1 MKIDEGSSPQETE
14 EDLGGVQ
21 IARLKRDH
29 DASNSGQPEVDDR
42 SQKGQKL
49 WQKLSKTVRS
59 GHGRSGQSGHGFVC
73 APPSLRE
80 YGSETGGQGSKA
92 ERQPRRERN
101 FWKERLHEDIVV
113 CRRELNQTE
122 LLATLRGRLQVVD
135 SPRRAI
141 RVFISSTFTDTAGER
156 NLLLHDVFPYLD
168 EYARKHGYLFQG
180 SEMRWGIREYAAKE
194 NMTSDMCLQ
203 EIRACQDSV
212 GVNFVLLSTQK
223 YGYQPLPRRID
234 MTIFDRVLEFA
245 DTNEKLALSRHY
257 CLDVNSLEPEYVL
270 EMSHLSQQEWS
281 KMESV
286 LREILKTCSL
296 RAWPD
301 LDICDPACNH
311 PAKDFFISV
320 TEMEITQGILQQ
332 PDSKEKCLIFTR
344 TISNLSA
351 LASSEN
357 PSSTNV
363 GHYIDMTGDGQVSS
377 QAQERL
383 EWYKTRMLPS
393 VCSLDCLNHWVRKKH
408 CLLLLLSSFLV
419 CKCAYREIL
428 KSK

>member
-1 MKIDEGSSPQETE
+1 
-14 EDLGGVQ
+14 
-21 IARLKRDH
+21 
-29 DASNSGQPEVDDR
+29 
-42 SQKGQKL
+42 
-49 WQKLSKTVRS
+49 
-59 GHGRSGQSGHGFVC
+59 
-73 APPSLRE
+73 
-80 YGSETGGQGSKA
+80 
-92 ERQPRRERN
+92 
-101 FWKERLHEDIVV
+101 
-113 CRRELNQTE
+113 
-122 LLATLRGRLQVVD
+122 
-135 SPRRAI
+135 
-141 RVFISSTFTDTAGER
+141 
-156 NLLLHDVFPYLD
+156 
-168 EYARKHGYLFQG
+168 
-180 SEMRWGIREYAAKE
+180 
-194 NMTSDMCLQ
+194 
-203 EIRACQDSV
+203 
-212 GVNFVLLSTQK
+212 
-223 YGYQPLPRRID
+223 
-234 MTIFDRVLEFA
+234 
-245 DTNEKLALSRHY
+245 
-257 CLDVNSLEPEYVL
+257 
-270 EMSHLSQQEWS
+270 MSHLSQQEWS

-393 VCSLDCLNHWVRKKH
+393 VCSLDGLNHWVRKKH

-419 CKCAYREIL
+419 CKCAYKEIL